1 MTSTIIRVISAAV
14 SQTGAVFYTEDGEEK
29 TIPVT
34 DPRVTKMVEQVIAAV
49 NAGQTPVEVDL
60 TTYSVFAQIEEESGG
75 IMKFFRVAK
84 RKLGSLLGIRVERGP
99 VNGDGMVR
107 QVPKDKDGK
116 EIAAEQPGTEPVT
129 DEMVVALTAAHA
141 DAEKKSLP
149 IEETT
154 VVAVVNKTPIV
165 GAEALENH
173 AKAAVA
179 SGETIGFRT
188 MVERLGAVAATRKH
202 TVQEALKF
210 LRGMDL
216 PFANDGSIVAYKSLS
231 KTSEEGVFIDNHSKS
246 LKQGLGTLVQMD
258 VELVDDNRRVLCSNG
273 LHVARRGYLGGYG
286 TGYGNVVCL
295 IKIAPEDVISVPM
308 GEDSKMRVRAYHIV
322 AVLSDK
328 DMEAIRSQKSF
339 TLENMDQASLL
350 AKVIRGDHVPVL
362 NVTTQHKGR
371 NVDQMVPVA
380 QVKASQVVGKEIEV
394 VHTVDVVA
402 SGEVAPPLDVKGIN
416 DKIKDAP
423 KAEPAAKPEQVA
435 DGSKAFV
442 LFNLWKTHKTQ
453 AAWDELMKFKSM
465 IGFWKGWKA
474 YDLTAEQESE
484 IKAEIKRQKK
494 ASKKAPNKET
504 QKAIEDSRK
513 GKVTRVAEDSKKKE
527 APKMKPSEVQKI
539 LKTGA
544 KKAAA
549 TAKKAA
555 EAEKAAKGPKQH
567 KVRLCFE
574 QWKKNPS
581 EQMAQVVMVAKK
593 SAKKSWE
600 ALGFSEAE
608 IKLIKEQIDK

>member
-286 TGYGNVVCL
+286 TGHGNVVCL

-308 GEDSKMRVRAYHIV
+308 GEESKMRVRAYHIV

-328 DMEAIRSQKSF
+328 DMDAIRSQKSF

-380 QVKASQVVGKEIEV
+380 QVKASQVVGKQIEV
-394 VHTVDVVA
+394 AHTVDVVA
-402 SGEVAPPLDVKGIN
+402 SGEIAPPLDVKSIN
-416 DKIKDAP
+416 DKIKDAS
-423 KAEPAAKPEQVA
+423 KSKPEQA
-435 DGSKAFV
+435 TDGSEAFV
-442 LFNLWKTHKTQ
+442 LFNLWKANKTQ
-453 AAWDELMKFKSM
+453 AAWDALMAYRNKISF
-465 IGFWKGWKA
+465 FKGWPSLG
-474 YDLTAEQESE
+474 LTQAQTTE
-484 IKAEIKRQKK
+484 IKAEIERQKK

-527 APKMKPSEVQKI
+527 APKVKPGEVQKI

-574 QWKKNPS
+574 QWKKNPT